1 MGTKPIKNPD
11 TAHTIGMETNH
22 HTMQDINMKIT
33 KSQLKQIIKEEVAEE
48 LNEFMDDPD
57 PGDQAEYEDL
67 IAQIGVSEDFN
78 RLLTLN
84 NRLDIEPEEMLR
96 MLFDMSHNEPEIE
109 KEYDPADSP
118 FTRPKAARYR

>member
-1 MGTKPIKNPD
+1 
-11 TAHTIGMETNH
+11 
-22 HTMQDINMKIT
+22 MKIT
-33 KSQLKQIIKEEVAEE
+33 KQQLKELIKEE

-78 RLLTLN
+78 RLLTLR

-96 MLFDMSHNEPEIE
+96 MLFDMSHGNNDGSEGDQTDQEGEESPLRIGAP
-109 KEYDPADSP
+109 KESP
-118 FTRPKAARYR
+118 WDLKKRLGIGGSVHDRLGGPRHREGK